1 MNSLPSS
8 ASAARAEGLKH
19 YFTGKRCKN
28 GHLSKRR
35 VVDNKCLLCD
45 SYKAKA
51 RRADPKKNYVINAQR
66 KKLRNSDP
74 EKTKNQN
81 ALRRRAYKADP
92 ELKDKIKFS
101 QWKRRF
107 GVDQDMYK
115 KILKKQKYL
124 CAICRKEE
132 SVERQGKL
140 ISLSI
145 DHCHET
151 GSIRGLLCRRCN
163 VALGLAKD
171 DFDILIKAAKY
182 LTNSR
187 RL

>member
-1 MNSLPSS
+1 M
-8 ASAARAEGLKH
+8 ELKH
-19 YFTGKRCKN
+19 YFTGKNCKN

-35 VVDNKCLLCD
+35 AADNKCLLCD
-45 SYKAKA
+45 SDKAKS
-51 RRADPKKNYVINAQR
+51 RRANPKKNLAINDR
-66 KKLRNSDP
+66 RRRLRNGNP

-81 ALRRRAYKADP
+81 ALRRKAYKADP

-101 QWKRRF
+101 HWKKRF

-115 KILKKQKYL
+115 KILKQQKYL

-132 SVERQGKL
+132 STKRKDRL

-171 DFDILIKAAKY
+171 NADILIKAANY
-182 LTNSR
+182 LAKR
-187 RL
+187 KRLK